1 MTDLSRFTE
10 AHWKEA
16 ERNLLDLD
24 RQYQVG
30 WDLQAFKEW
39 LGIEENIDAV
49 RVRYGEEWALSD
61 AVVTIF
67 DRARTAK
74 VDERREQALKGGR
87 KKRASR
93 GVGLRPMRSLDEPS
107 GESTVYGEGDEPP
120 DANAPSFDSLDPAEY
135 ERMFAERLREYQD
148 RYVDRTPNDD
158 ASLDIMINAEVT
170 MRMLIRIRTAAMM
183 STRPDSAMIARL
195 THSIKELSDQF
206 AALQDKLGIG
216 RAQRERKQESASDSE
231 KILAAIDDAGAWIEK
246 QSIRVEHCGVLLGL
260 YVTQFREV
268 AWHIK
273 GMCPRCG
280 QEFEATHEPTEEDQL
295 AHEPAWV
302 AEEEEEYKKRE
313 LAKAMS
319 EFEQQVTGDDE

>member
-1 MTDLSRFTE
+1 MTDTSRFTE
-10 AHWKEA
+10 ADWKSA

-30 WDLQAFKEW
+30 WDMQAFKDW
-39 LGIEENIDAV
+39 LEIEENVNAV
-49 RVRYGEEWALSD
+49 RARYGDTWSLAD

-67 DRARTAK
+67 DRARTSGLS
-74 VDERREQALKGGR
+74 ERRERALTGA
-87 KKRASR
+87 KKRKSR
-93 GVGLRPMRSLDEPS
+93 GTGLRPMRSLDEPT
-107 GESTVYGEGDEPP
+107 GEETVEGEDAQTPSEVNIPP
-120 DANAPSFDSLDPAEY
+120 LDQAEY
-135 ERMFAERLREYQD
+135 DRMFNERLTEYQN

-158 ASLDIMINAEVT
+158 ASLDIMVNSEVT
-170 MRMLIRIRTAAMM
+170 MRMLTRIRTAAMM

-216 RAQRERKQESASDSE
+216 RAQRERKQESASDAE
-231 KILAAIDDAGAWIEK
+231 KILASVDEAGAWIER
-246 QSIRVEHCGVLLGL
+246 QSIRVEHCGILLGL

-268 AWHIK
+268 EWKIE
-273 GMCPRCG
+273 GTCPRCG
-280 QEFEATHEPTEEDQL
+280 QEFDVQHVPTDEDKL

-313 LAKAMS
+313 LAKAMA
-319 EFEQQVTGDDE
+319 EFEVEQAMKEDE